1 MARSVTLV
9 WLAILATACSESAPE
24 PWSAAEMN
32 ALSEQFG
39 HIAEAYAVVDVCM
52 PMIDANKDA
61 KRSIDANKD
70 AKRSV
75 ISKIDVRHYSQ
86 LSQMDTEAE
95 LAKFFAHHRQSGGTD
110 EQAAALDRIYRESHE
125 AAAQLLTSA
134 DGCAETASDYA
145 NTILNTKVR
154 PAP

>member
-9 WLAILATACSESAPE
+9 WLAILAAACSESAPK
-24 PWSAAEMN
+24 PWSAAEMS

-52 PMIDANKDA
+52 PM
-61 KRSIDANKD
+61 IDANKD

>member
-1 MARSVTLV
+1 MVRSVTLG
-9 WLAILATACSESAPE
+9 WLVILAAACSESAPE
-24 PWSAAEMN
+24 PWSATEMS
-32 ALSEQFG
+32 ALSEQFS

-61 KRSIDANKD
+61 KRS
-70 AKRSV
+70 V
-75 ISKIDVRHYSQ
+75 ISKIEVRRYSQ

-95 LAKFFAHHRQSGGTD
+95 LANFFAHHRQRGGTD

-125 AAAQLLTSA
+125 AAAQLLTSV
-134 DGCAETASDYA
+134 DGCVETASDYA

-154 PAP
+154 PVP

>member
-1 MARSVTLV
+1 MVRSITPC
-9 WLAILATACSESAPE
+9 WLAILAIACSESGPE

-32 ALSEQFG
+32 ALSEQFN

-52 PMIDANKDA
+52 PMIDANKA
-61 KRSIDANKD
+61 

-75 ISKIDVRHYSQ
+75 ISKIEIRHYSQ

-95 LAKFFAHHRQSGGTD
+95 LAKFFADHRKSGGTD
-110 EQAAALDRIYRESHE
+110 EQAASLEQIYLESHQ
-125 AAAQLLTSA
+125 AAARLLTSL
-134 DGCAETASDYA
+134 DDCVETASDYA

-154 PAP
+154 SNP

>member
-9 WLAILATACSESAPE
+9 WLAILAAACSERAPD

-52 PMIDANKDA
+52 PM
-61 KRSIDANKD
+61 IDANKD

>member
-1 MARSVTLV
+1 MARSTTLV
-9 WLAILATACSESAPE
+9 WLAIFAAACSERAPD

-52 PMIDANKDA
+52 PM
-61 KRSIDANKD
+61 IDANKD

-125 AAAQLLTSA
+125 AAAQLLTSV
-134 DGCAETASDYA
+134 DNCAETASDYA

>member
-9 WLAILATACSESAPE
+9 WLAILAVACSERAPE
-24 PWSAAEMN
+24 PWSAAEMS

-61 KRSIDANKD
+61 KRS
-70 AKRSV
+70 V
-75 ISKIDVRHYSQ
+75 ISKIEVRHYSQ

-95 LAKFFAHHRQSGGTD
+95 LAKFSAHNRQSGGTD

-125 AAAQLLTSA
+125 AAAQLLTSV
-134 DGCAETASDYA
+134 DNCAETVSDYA

>member
-1 MARSVTLV
+1 MVRSATLC
-9 WLAILATACSESAPE
+9 WFAILAVACSESAPE
-24 PWSAAEMN
+24 PWSAAEMS
-32 ALSEQFG
+32 ALSDEFS

-61 KRSIDANKD
+61 KRS
-70 AKRSV
+70 V
-75 ISKIDVRHYSQ
+75 ISKITIRHYSQ

-95 LAKFFAHHRQSGGTD
+95 LANFFAYHRQSGGTD
-110 EQAAALDRIYRESHE
+110 EQAAALDRVYRESHQ
-125 AAAQLLTSA
+125 AAARLLTSV